1 MPSLQFQ
8 APKTARAQTFELHK
22 RVTSI
27 GANEDNDLQIDDAT
41 LADTHALVHF
51 DGRTFTLQCVAPGE
65 TIRVNGRP
73 RARHPLEHGDELVL
87 GETTL
92 TFHLHQATARRAE
105 AADSE
110 LAASYRK
117 VLEFSQTLLGG
128 RPLPELLELLMD
140 SIIELTQADRGFL
153 LAAVGDDL
161 EVRVARNIAKE
172 NVENAFDKVSDSI
185 VATVVRTREP
195 LIVADALHDDA
206 FKASHSVVNLKLCS
220 VMCVP
225 LIDRDTLLGIIYVG
239 NDNVVNLFS
248 GGHLQTLTIYAAHAS
263 LILARAIAFDEL
275 KVRNARLEERL
286 EEMRF
291 GSIIGACDAMRDVY
305 RRVKRV
311 ASTDVSVLVTGE
323 TGTGK
328 ELIAKEIHRR
338 SDRSDGPFVTINCGA
353 IPENLLESELFG
365 YVRGAFTGASSSR
378 IGRFQAASGGTLFL
392 DEIGEMPLNLQV
404 KILRA
409 LQERE
414 VMRVGETRAESI
426 DIRVIAA
433 THRDLPAMI
442 EQGTFREDLYYR
454 LNVISLHLPAL
465 RDRDDDVLLIAQYL
479 LERFSDELGVAQ
491 RSFSKEAIVALRKF
505 SWPGNIRQLENHIK
519 KAIILSDRSTI
530 RAADLDL
537 DEDGAI
543 ELQPLA
549 EAREAWQRSYI
560 RHVLTLNDGNRTKT
574 ARDLGVDPRTI
585 FRFLEKESATD

>member
-8 APKTARAQTFELHK
+8 APNEARARTFDLHK

-27 GANEDNDLQIDDAT
+27 GAGDDNDLQIQDPS

-51 DGRTFTLQCVAPGE
+51 DGRTFTMQCVAPGGS
-65 TIRVNGRP
+65 IVVNGRP
-73 RARHPLEHGDELVL
+73 RARHPLEHGDELLL
-87 GETTL
+87 GETMM

-117 VLEFSQTLLGG
+117 VLEFSQTLLDG

-153 LAAVGDDL
+153 LAGDGTAF

-206 FKASHSVVNLKLCS
+206 FKASQSVVNLKLCS

-225 LIDRDTLLGIIYVG
+225 LIDRERLLGIIYVG

-248 GGHLQTLTIYAAHAS
+248 ESHLQTLTIYAAQAS

-275 KVRNARLEERL
+275 KGQHAALKERL
-286 EEMRF
+286 EDLKF
-291 GSIIGACDAMRDVY
+291 GSVIGACAAMRDVY

-311 ASTDVSVLVTGE
+311 AATDVSVLVTGE

-328 ELIAKEIHRR
+328 ELIAKELHRR
-338 SDRSDGPFVTINCGA
+338 SDRANGPFVTINCGA

-378 IGRFQAASGGTLFL
+378 VGRFQAASGGTLFL
-392 DEIGEMPLNLQV
+392 DEIGEMPVNLQV

-414 VMRVGETRAESI
+414 VMRVGDTRAESI

-454 LNVISLHLPAL
+454 LNVIALHLPAL
-465 RDRDDDVLLIAQYL
+465 RDRGDDVVLIAQYL
-479 LERFSDELGVAQ
+479 LERFCVELGVAP

-505 SWPGNIRQLENHIK
+505 TWPGNIRQLENHIK
-519 KAIILSDRSTI
+519 KAIILSDRTTI
-530 RAADLDL
+530 RAVDLDL
-537 DEDGAI
+537 DDDGTVEI
-543 ELQPLA
+543 QPLA
-549 EAREAWQRSYI
+549 EAREEWQRSYI

-574 ARDLGVDPRTI
+574 ARDLGVDPRTV
-585 FRFLEKESATD
+585 FRFLEKETASD